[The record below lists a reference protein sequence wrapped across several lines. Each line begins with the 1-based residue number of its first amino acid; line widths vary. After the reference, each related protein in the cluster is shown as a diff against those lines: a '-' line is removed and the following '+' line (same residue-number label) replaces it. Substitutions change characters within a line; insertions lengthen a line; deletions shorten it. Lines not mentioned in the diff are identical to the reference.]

1 MLRKTLSERDI
12 AIKLNSDATFAFPYG
27 DGYWSK
33 LLNRSFSYENELEL
47 LFRDSVDVDYTLL
60 DCGANYGY
68 WSVLVSSAP
77 YGSHKAIAIEPSS
90 QNFAKLKNNAEI
102 NGNRFEAMKCAIGA
116 DRGTARLSGTKHEAL
131 SIVGGAGGGEDVPVI
146 SLDALLDDGKVSA
159 GGKYLI
165 KLDVEGV
172 EIEAIKGGARL
183 LQADSVL
190 LCEEHGNDPHHT
202 VSRYILDQTPLK
214 LIVYDP
220 RCKSPGNRDRAVDP
234 RPHQG
239 FFPCRLQRIRHRECV
254 VWQNRQRAECQRRA
268 AARNERLNNVGVRRL
283 APKDCSPRFTVSAEN
298 RLGERADRHRKDGSS
313 ADDRDLWRPACRRSR
328 LQIADPEGSA
338 TDMLDDKDRIFKNL
352 YGLHD
357 WGLEG
362 ARRRGAWDGTKAI
375 IDKGRDWIINEM
387 KASGLRGRGG
397 AGFPTGL
404 KWSFMPKES
413 TDGRPSYLVVNADES
428 EPGTCKDREIMRH
441 DPHLLVEGCLI
452 ASFAMNAHACYIYVR
467 GEFIRER
474 EHLQAAI
481 DQAYEAKLVGKDN
494 INGWPFDIY
503 VAHGAGAY
511 ICGEETAL
519 LESLEGKKGQPRLKP
534 PFPANVGLYGCP
546 TTVNNVEVHRGRAG
560 HPAARRGVV
569 RRASAGPTMSA
580 PSCFAFPAMSSGPAT
595 SKRRWGFRSAS

>member
-1 MLRKTLSERDI
+1 MAIPPIQFDRASGALEGANLWERTAALAFSTGSKISSHFSHRGYNGCANLLRKTLSERDI
-12 AIKLNSDATFAFPYG
+12 AVKLNSDATFAFPYG

-220 RCKSPGNRDRAVDP
+220 RSNRLETVTELSILDRIKVSSHVGYNVFATASA
-234 RPHQG
+234 
-239 FFPCRLQRIRHRECV
+239 F
-254 VWQNRQRAECQRRA
+254 WQNR
-268 AARNERLNNVGVRRL
+268 
-283 APKDCSPRFTVSAEN
+283 
-298 RLGERADRHRKDGSS
+298 
-313 ADDRDLWRPACRRSR
+313 
-328 LQIADPEGSA
+328 
-338 TDMLDDKDRIFKNL
+338 
-352 YGLHD
+352 
-357 WGLEG
+357 
-362 ARRRGAWDGTKAI
+362 
-375 IDKGRDWIINEM
+375 
-387 KASGLRGRGG
+387 
-397 AGFPTGL
+397 
-404 KWSFMPKES
+404 
-413 TDGRPSYLVVNADES
+413 VNA
-428 EPGTCKDREIMRH
+428 
-441 DPHLLVEGCLI
+441 L
-452 ASFAMNAHACYIYVR
+452 NA
-467 GEFIRER
+467 
-474 EHLQAAI
+474 
-481 DQAYEAKLVGKDN
+481 N
-494 INGWPFDIY
+494 
-503 VAHGAGAY
+503 
-511 ICGEETAL
+511 
-519 LESLEGKKGQPRLKP
+519 
-534 PFPANVGLYGCP
+534 
-546 TTVNNVEVHRGRAG
+546 
-560 HPAARRGVV
+560 AARR
-569 RRASAGPTMSA
+569 AQ
-580 PSCFAFPAMSSGPAT
+580 
-595 SKRRWGFRSAS
+595 